1 MIEIN
6 SVSSIESNKN
16 VSVNRKSTENNSS
29 FSSYLGES
37 KSLDDIF
44 KRAAQKYNVP
54 ENLLKAIGKAESNFN
69 PKAVSRAGAQG
80 VMQLMPA
87 TAKELGVTD
96 PFDAEQ
102 NIMGGAK
109 YISGLLKKYNG
120 DTKLALAAY
129 NAGSGNVAKYGGIPP
144 FKETQNYVV
153 KVMKYAGQQLD
164 KEIAAADSKLQETPE
179 KTVATTTAATAP
191 VQNKLAY
198 LYANSGDSLSLDNE
212 YLDLLFSYDDYLKFV
227 DLFLTEDKEEQKEE
241 DNYVAPVQRIQ
252 YSPTVISLLKEQ
264 NIIE

>member
-6 SVSSIESNKN
+6 SVSSIENNRNLSP
-16 VSVNRKSTENNSS
+16 NRKSTESASS

-44 KRAAQKYNVP
+44 KRAAKKYNVP

-87 TAKELGVTD
+87 TAKDLGVTD
-96 PFDAEQ
+96 SFDPEQ

-109 YISGLLKKYNG
+109 YISGLLKKYQG

-153 KVMKYAGQQLD
+153 KVMKYAGQELD
-164 KEIAAADSKLQETPE
+164 GEIALADSKLQKASE
-179 KTVATTTAATAP
+179 KTVAVPTASTAP
-191 VQNKLAY
+191 VQNNLAY
-198 LYANSGDSLSLDNE
+198 LYANSAESLPLDNE
-212 YLDLLFSYDDYLKFV
+212 YLELLFSYDDYLKFV
-227 DLFLTEDKEEQKEE
+227 DLFLMEDKEDKKEE
-241 DNYVAPVQRIQ
+241 DNYVSPSQRIQ